1 MEIENLDLHNNV
13 EYMLDLTTARIV
25 HKIRNKMEQ
34 QNVLP
39 EELARQI
46 KKSKRYVV
54 KLLDERV
61 SLSIKNLIKISIAL
75 NCELEVDIKR
85 QD

>member
-25 HKIRNKMEQ
+25 HKIRNEMEQ
-34 QNVLP
+34 QSILP
-39 EELARQI
+39 KELAKRI
-46 KKSKRYVV
+46 KKPKRFID

-75 NCELEVDIKR
+75 NCELEVNIKR
-85 QD
+85 